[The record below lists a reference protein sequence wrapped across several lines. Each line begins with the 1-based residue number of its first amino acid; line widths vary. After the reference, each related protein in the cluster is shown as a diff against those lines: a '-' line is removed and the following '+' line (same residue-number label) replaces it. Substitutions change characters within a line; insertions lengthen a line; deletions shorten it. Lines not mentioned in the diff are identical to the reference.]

1 MWCDIIKSV
10 DNPTGIYLL
19 RVNNRN
25 SRTRC
30 EIGSQLTIKIPKR
43 RQWRRSGIFIVNFER
58 ISHLVL
64 LLSIVNFE
72 HVIAGRAGYAL
83 MTEFPT
89 GWLPTTDFLN
99 LLASEHQIEKASFNS
114 SLMSHLDRIHDHTLF
129 QDQLIMVVMHII
141 WHIIGI

>member
-1 MWCDIIKSV
+1 MWLTLSPQTVWILL
-10 DNPTGIYLL
+10 PAGIYLL
-19 RVNNRN
+19 KVNNRN

-43 RQWRRSGIFIVNFER
+43 RQWRRSDIF
-58 ISHLVL
+58 
-64 LLSIVNFE
+64 IVNFE

-99 LLASEHQIEKASFNS
+99 LLASEHQIKKASFNS